1 MGPKRDS
8 PEITPGAFSMTRK
21 MRILIAD
28 DDQIVREGVRVMVER
43 EPGWEVCGEAENGK
57 AAVDLAKKL
66 RPDAVI
72 LDLQM
77 PELDGLEA
85 VKQIRRAAPETEILV
100 LGTHESEELIE
111 QVFESGA
118 KSYLR
123 KAEAGRLLVPALKS
137 LQDHKTFL
145 TDEVSAV
152 LFSRFL
158 TDSGPKKKDPRAR
171 EKLTAREREIVR
183 QLAAGK
189 SNKEVGLALGISTR
203 TCEVHRAAVM
213 RKLRLRSLAEIV
225 RYAIRSGIV
234 DA

>member
-1 MGPKRDS
+1 
-8 PEITPGAFSMTRK
+8 MTK
-21 MRILIAD
+21 KLRILIAD

-43 EPGWEVCGEAENGK
+43 EPGWEVCGEAENGR
-57 AAVDLAKKL
+57 AAVDLARKL

-85 VKQIRRAAPETEILV
+85 VKQIKRSVPETETLV
-100 LGTHESEELIE
+100 LGTHQSDELIE

-118 KSYLR
+118 KGYVR

-137 LQDHKTFL
+137 LQDHKAFL

-158 TDSGPKKKDPRAR
+158 TDGSRKKKDPGAR
-171 EKLTAREREIVR
+171 ETLTTRQREIVR
-183 QLAAGK
+183 LLAAGK
-189 SNKEVGLALGISTR
+189 SNKELALALGISIR
-203 TCEVHRAAVM
+203 TCETHRAAVM
-213 RKLRLRSLAEIV
+213 RKLRLHSLAEVV
-225 RYAIRSGIV
+225 RYAIRNGIA

>member
-1 MGPKRDS
+1 
-8 PEITPGAFSMTRK
+8 

-28 DDQIVREGVRVMVER
+28 DDQIVREGVRVIVER
-43 EPGWEVCGEAENGK
+43 EPGWEVCAEAENGK
-57 AAVDLAKKL
+57 AAVDLARKL

-77 PELDGLEA
+77 PGLDGLKA
-85 VKQIRRAAPETEILV
+85 VKQIRRAAPQTELLV

-118 KSYLR
+118 KSYVR
-123 KAEAGRLLVPALKS
+123 KAEAGRLLLAALRS
-137 LQDHKTFL
+137 LQDHKTFF

-158 TDSGPKKKDPRAR
+158 TDGGRKKKDPRGR

-183 QLAAGK
+183 QLAGGK
-189 SNKEVGLALGISTR
+189 SNKEVALALGISIR
-203 TCEVHRAAVM
+203 TCEHHRAVVM
-213 RKLRLRSLAEIV
+213 RKLGVHSLAEIV
-225 RYAIRSGIV
+225 RYAIRNGIV